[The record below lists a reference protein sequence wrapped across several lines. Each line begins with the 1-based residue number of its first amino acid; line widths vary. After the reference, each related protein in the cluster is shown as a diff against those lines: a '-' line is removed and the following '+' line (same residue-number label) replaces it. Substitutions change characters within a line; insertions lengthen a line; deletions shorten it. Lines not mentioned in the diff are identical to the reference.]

1 MLEIQLNLDIIR
13 DDRNQPNQTNKQK
26 TTKEEENIPKR
37 KQYFKEKV
45 LVPPVCLRQAD
56 GQLEGNIASHASE
69 VTNGSGLPVT
79 TKKLSASS
87 TDQ

>member
-56 GQLEGNIASHASE
+56 GQLCNILSF
-69 VTNGSGLPVT
+69 VTM
-79 TKKLSASS
+79 
-87 TDQ
+87 